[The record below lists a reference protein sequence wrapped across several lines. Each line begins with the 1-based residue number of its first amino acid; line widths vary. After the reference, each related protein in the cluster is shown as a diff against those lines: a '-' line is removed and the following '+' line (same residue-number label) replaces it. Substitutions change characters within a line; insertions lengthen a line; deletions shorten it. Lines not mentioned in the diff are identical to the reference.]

1 MPTRLSA
8 APSVLSF
15 RIHVGS
21 VCTSFGPGYPCAFRR
36 RSATAPVDAL
46 RRHRKATASAGGLDL
61 ERAGG
66 ASSGIGDPGGQCLDV
81 AGRTADD
88 GGGADGRR

>member
-8 APSVLSF
+8 TVVCYVSRTRDGP
-15 RIHVGS
+15 
-21 VCTSFGPGYPCAFRR
+21 VCTITSVDQRCACGRR
-36 RSATAPVDAL
+36 RA
-46 RRHRKATASAGGLDL
+46 RASTGGLDL